1 VKVDDPAIDAPLFDQ
16 PLPLRFSGR
25 GIVLGDNVAVDGDLM
40 PLRFVLARETR
51 LDVLR
56 EFAGTGLDPQFP
68 TKVQRG
74 DVIVG
79 GRRFAQGNP
88 QIQGLLGLR
97 ALGVGLIVESIQRGS
112 LRNAV
117 NAGLPVLPKC
127 PGVRSLVTQGD
138 LLDVDFA
145 TGVFFNRT
153 TGIRRQFDHL
163 PAFLLDII
171 RIGGWEAAFRRRL
184 AHQAQDQAQGQ
195 AQDQDEDQAR
205 NANAERGALSA

>member
-1 VKVDDPAIDAPLFDQ
+1 VKIDERLADERLADERSIDE

-25 GIVLGDNVAVDGDLM
+25 CIVLGDNVAVDGDLM

-56 EFAGTGLDPQFP
+56 EFAGIGIDPQFP
-68 TKVQRG
+68 AKVQRG
-74 DVIVG
+74 DVIVA

-88 QIQGLLGLR
+88 HIQGLLGLR
-97 ALGVGLIVESIQRGS
+97 ALGVGLVVESIQRGS

-117 NAGLPVLPKC
+117 NAGLPVLPRC
-127 PGVRSLVTQGD
+127 PGVRSLVSQGD
-138 LLDVDFA
+138 RIDVDFA

-153 TGIRRQFDHL
+153 SGIDRQFDPL
-163 PAFLLDII
+163 PEFLLDVI

-184 AHQAQDQAQGQ
+184 AREGQG
-195 AQDQDEDQAR
+195 ETQAR
-205 NANAERGALSA
+205 NANAERGAARA